1 MPPPL
6 TELLDD
12 LRAEQADL
20 RAIVQDADLDAA
32 TPAEGWDVRDA
43 VAHLAGTD
51 VEALKAATRP
61 EQFLAELPQIAQD
74 VDGFL
79 TAQLAA
85 RRGLRREQ
93 LLADWQRGFDAMVEA
108 FATVPP
114 GTEVPWYGPPLSPA
128 SFATARLMEYWA
140 HGQDVADGLGVR
152 REPTDRL
159 RHICHLGMRT
169 RGFAYAN
176 RGLAAPDVPVA
187 VELTAP
193 DGSTWSFGEGEQRVS
208 GPAEDFCLLVTQR
221 RHRDDLRLAAEGDA
235 ADEWLGLAQC
245 FAGPPGPGREPQR

>member
-20 RAIVQDADLDAA
+20 RAIVEQADLDTA

-43 VAHLAGTD
+43 VAHLAGSD

-61 EQFLAELPQIAQD
+61 EEFVAGLVD
-74 VDGFL
+74 VAKDIDGFL
-79 TAQLAA
+79 TGQLTA
-85 RRGLRREQ
+85 RRHLTKEQ
-93 LLADWQRGFDAMVEA
+93 LLADWQRGFDEMVEA
-108 FATVPP
+108 FATVPA
-114 GTEVPWYGPPLSPA
+114 GTKIPWYGPPMSPA

-140 HGQDVADGLGVR
+140 HGQDVADAVGVR
-152 REPTDRL
+152 RTPTSRL
-159 RHICHLGMRT
+159 RHICHLGVRT

-176 RGLAAPDVPVA
+176 RGLVAPEVA
-187 VELTAP
+187 ILIELTAP
-193 DGSTWSFGEGEQRVS
+193 DGSTWRYGDGDERVT
-208 GPAEDFCLLVTQR
+208 GTAEDFCLLVTQR
-221 RHRDDLRLAAEGDA
+221 RHRDDLALKAEGDA

-245 FAGPPGPGREPQR
+245 FAGPPGPGRAKR